1 VAGKLKIDLDSLRPT
16 LEDVEAVLK
25 NLSNSAAG
33 PDGIS
38 NVFYKNLSAV
48 ASDVF
53 LALTN
58 YLIDGARKR
67 QMSLRMGARRFSR

>member
-38 NVFYKNLSAV
+38 NVFYNLSAV